1 MLSRVLSALTELEIA
16 MAQTVQSMEERNEEI
31 IRRFVREIVNA
42 GNYDVADDLFAE
54 DYVRHDPTVPE
65 EKRGPEG
72 FKETVEAFRSAF
84 PDVEMTLHEVFADGE
99 YVAFRATEIGTHEG
113 EFMGIEPTGRRVE
126 MEGTVIHRL
135 EDGKV
140 AETWA
145 QFDVLGLLRQLGAIE
160 LPR

>member
-1 MLSRVLSALTELEIA
+1 
-16 MAQTVQSMEERNEEI
+16 
-31 IRRFVREIVNA
+31 
-42 GNYDVADDLFAE
+42 
-54 DYVRHDPTVPE
+54 
-65 EKRGPEG
+65 
-72 FKETVEAFRSAF
+72 
-84 PDVEMTLHEVFADGE
+84 MTLHEVLADGG